1 MEENKPSLDG
11 VDIIKPLYK
20 TKNSII
26 YLIRNKSTKDNVSVL
41 KGINKTNVTTK
52 EVEMIKR
59 ERAFYEYNSKK
70 NNILFP
76 KFYHPF
82 KDNVNIYMEIS
93 FIQGLNLSHL
103 IMNDHLLKFNYNDS
117 NINLFLCLISQII
130 SMIDQLHSEGY
141 IYRDLKMNNIIID
154 KKLKCYLVDFGFVK
168 HFDSDR
174 AMTNTVC
181 GTLHMKAPELF
192 LLSQKRQNEY
202 DGFKVDIYSIG
213 VLMYEMY
220 MGQPP
225 FPYTTS
231 NEDEYSQM
239 ILKGLN
245 NETHFNQTFYG
256 DIKNKEDC
264 ELIKDLI
271 INCMKTNPE
280 ERITMKEMK
289 EHKLFKGQFEK
300 YKNMN
305 EELMMSGEKQCKAI
319 ADYINFN
326 GEFEED
332 YLISEEKKKMD
343 DLFNQFF

>member
-1 MEENKPSLDG
+1 MEEYKPSFEG
-11 VDIIKPLYK
+11 VEIIKSLYK

-26 YLIRNKSTKDNVSVL
+26 YLIRNKNTKDNLSVL

-52 EVEMIKR
+52 EAEMIKR

-70 NNILFP
+70 DNILFP

-103 IMNDHLLKFNYNDS
+103 ILNDHLLKFNYKEANFT
-117 NINLFLCLISQII
+117 LYLCLISQII
-130 SMIDQLHSEGY
+130 SMIEQLHSEGY
-141 IYRDLKMNNIIID
+141 IYRDLKLNNIIVD

-168 HFDSDR
+168 HFDTDNT
-174 AMTNTVC
+174 MTNTVC

-192 LLSQKRQNEY
+192 LLSQKKKNEY

-213 VLMYEMY
+213 VLMYEMF
-220 MGQPP
+220 MGRPP
-225 FPYTTS
+225 FPYKTE
-231 NEDEYSQM
+231 NEDEYSQEV
-239 ILKGLN
+239 LKGLN
-245 NETHFNQTFYG
+245 NETHFNKDFYG
-256 DIKNKEDC
+256 DRINKE
-264 ELIKDLI
+264 EIEQLKALI
-271 INCMKTNPE
+271 INCMNINPE
-280 ERITMKEMK
+280 QRITMKEIK
-289 EHKLFKGQFEK
+289 EHKLFNGQFEK
-300 YKNMN
+300 YKNLN

-319 ADYINFN
+319 ADYISFN

-343 DLFNQFF
+343 DIFNQFF